1 MVQEMTEG
9 ANQLNG
15 LLTAVLSLGTTV
27 GVIAQAMAKLP
38 RPTAEGLYKAVYPW
52 LNLIAGNWGN
62 AKNRGDGD
70 GL

>member
-1 MVQEMTEG
+1 MVQEMTDG
-9 ANQLNG
+9 VNGVNG

-38 RPTAEGLYKAVYPW
+38 RPTAAGWWQAVYPW
-52 LNLIAGNWGN
+52 LNPIVGNWGN
-62 AKNRGDGD
+62 AKNRGDGN